1 MIMQRMPVA
10 VHAWFPVLVALAQE
24 AGEVILVH
32 YAEQRTRLAEKSD
45 GSPLTAADLA
55 AHQIIET
62 GLRRHYPHIPV
73 ISEESADKRLAAG
86 QSDFWLVDP
95 LDGTREFLHGN
106 GEFTVN
112 IALFE
117 NGVPVLGV
125 VHAPALGRTW
135 LGQRGTG
142 AWRTTAHI
150 ARQDSSSWASDIAP
164 IRVAPQPDAVRVVA
178 SRSHADARTMELL
191 ENIPQYEL
199 VSAGSSLKF
208 CMVAEGSADLYPRL
222 GTTMEWDT
230 AAAQCVLEAAG
241 GKVIKLDGAA
251 LDYCKADWRNP
262 HFLAVGQAM
271 PICDV
276 LIEHYRT
283 REASDE

>member
-1 MIMQRMPVA
+1 MQHMPVA
-10 VHAWFPVLVALAQE
+10 VHAWLPVLAALAQE
-24 AGEVILVH
+24 AGEAILAH

-55 AHQIIET
+55 AHRIIET
-62 GLRRHYPHIPV
+62 GLRRHYPHLPV
-73 ISEESADKRLAAG
+73 ISEESADKNLAAG
-86 QSDFWLVDP
+86 QTDFWLVDP
-95 LDGTREFLHGN
+95 LDGTREFLNGN

-112 IALFE
+112 IALIE
-117 NGVPVLGV
+117 NGQSVLGV

-150 ARQDSSSWASDIAP
+150 TEKNDCSSTREFEA
-164 IRVAPQPDAVRVVA
+164 IRVSAAPDVVRVVA
-178 SRSHADARTMELL
+178 SRSHVDARTMELL
-191 ENIPQYEL
+191 ASIPQYKL

-241 GKVIKLDGAA
+241 GRVIKLDGEV
-251 LDYCKADWRNP
+251 LDYCKAEWRNP
-262 HFLAVGQAM
+262 YFLAVGVWR
-271 PICDV
+271 PI
-276 LIEHYRT
+276 
-283 REASDE
+283 